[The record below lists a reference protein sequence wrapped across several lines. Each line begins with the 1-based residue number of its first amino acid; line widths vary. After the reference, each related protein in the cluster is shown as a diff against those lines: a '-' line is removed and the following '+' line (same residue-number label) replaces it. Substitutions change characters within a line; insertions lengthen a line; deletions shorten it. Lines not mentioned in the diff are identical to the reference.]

1 MTIAAL
7 PFTIIMILMCVSL
20 LKALQTDRSI
30 LNKERKLRQDD
41 ETGLSRREREQLRKE
56 QEELQ
61 KDLTGKS

>member
-1 MTIAAL
+1 
-7 PFTIIMILMCVSL
+7 MILMCVSL
-20 LKALQTDRSI
+20 LKALQTDRTI

-61 KDLTGKS
+61 KDLTGKE